1 MTRTDLDQ
9 ALAAVDVLSSLSRR
23 QLRKLVDAGSEV
35 RSPARKEIATEG
47 LGALALHVILDGQV
61 EVSREGSVIRTLGPG
76 DYFGE
81 ISMIDGRPR
90 SATVTT
96 TEVTTTFAIPHVT
109 VAGLLEKDAELANA
123 LLVSLC
129 GRLREAEAR
138 R

>member
-1 MTRTDLDQ
+1 MSSDLEQ
-9 ALAAVDVLSSLSRR
+9 ALSSVDLLSGLSGR
-23 QLRKLVDAGSEV
+23 QRRKLVDAGSEV
-35 RSPARKEIATEG
+35 TSQAGKEIATEG
-47 LGALALHVILDGQV
+47 LGALALHVVLEGAL
-61 EVSREGSVIRTLGPG
+61 EVTLRGETIRTLGPG

-90 SATVTT
+90 SATVTAT
-96 TEVTTTFAIPHVT
+96 APSRTFAIPHST

-123 LLVSLC
+123 LLVALC